1 MALQFLQ
8 DLKVTSG
15 TLEAS
20 DFKFQSSSFTDINH
34 SSNTHTVNFALPTN
48 NFTITAQNATNTIA
62 FGGLTSS
69 LIGKSGTIVITN
81 PASVGSLGWAALP
94 ATAYTPGGV
103 AISFDTT
110 ADKIA
115 VLTYFIAASDKV
127 LINYVGDFGSY
138 PQ

>member
-62 FGGLTSS
+62 FGGLSSS

-81 PASVGSLGWAALP
+81 PASVGSLGWSALP

-110 ADKIA
+110 ANKIA

>member
-34 SSNTHTVNFALPTN
+34 TSNTHTVGFNLPTN

-62 FGGLTSS
+62 FSGLSS
-69 LIGKSGTIVITN
+69 SVIGKSGTIVITN

-110 ADKIA
+110 ANKIA